1 MGDVNSQSRVEII
14 DTHCHLFLIDD
25 EPQAVVDS
33 AQVAGV
39 SALVCAGVDAE
50 SSRRSRELADAISGV
65 FATAGVHPH
74 SATDFDGTA
83 GSAIEELLADP
94 RVVAVGE
101 TGLDYYRMKSP
112 AEDQR
117 KAFRAHC
124 GLARETGK
132 PIVVHTREAWDD
144 VLAILDEE
152 AVDRVVLHC
161 FSGDGVVAK
170 EAAARRYFCSFAGN
184 ISYPKNE
191 GLRQVAAEVPLDLL
205 LVETDS
211 PFLAPQ
217 SVRGSDNVPSNVGI
231 VLEAVAEARGENSAD
246 VAAATTGNARRA
258 FGLPTFS
265 TTNPPN

>member
-1 MGDVNSQSRVEII
+1 MNSQSRVEVI
-14 DTHCHLFLIDD
+14 DTHCHLFLMAG
-25 EPQAVVDS
+25 EPRTVVE
-33 AQVAGV
+33 AARAAGV
-39 SALVCAGVDAE
+39 TALVCAGIDAE
-50 SSRRSRELADAISGV
+50 SSRRSRELADAVNGV

-74 SATDFDGTA
+74 QASGFDAVA
-83 GSAIEELLADP
+83 GSAVEELLADP

-101 TGLDYYRMKSP
+101 TGLDYYRMNSP

-132 PIVVHTREAWDD
+132 PIVVHTRDAWPD

-152 AVDRVVLHC
+152 AVERVVLHC
-161 FSGDGVVAK
+161 FSGDVVVAK

-184 ISYPKNE
+184 VSYPKNGE
-191 GLRQVAAEVPLDLL
+191 LRVAAAELPLDLL

-217 SVRGSDNVPSNVGI
+217 SVRGSDNAPANIPMVVAS
-231 VLEAVAEARGENSAD
+231 VAEARGEDAGD
-246 VAAATTGNARRA
+246 IAEATTRNARRA
-258 FGLPTFS
+258 FDLPQLIHR
-265 TTNPPN
+265 

>member
-25 EPQAVVDS
+25 EPQAVVD
-33 AQVAGV
+33 AARVAGV

-83 GSAIEELLADP
+83 GSAVEELLADP

-117 KAFRAHC
+117 KA
-124 GLARETGK
+124 LM
-132 PIVVHTREAWDD
+132 HTKSGE
-144 VLAILDEE
+144 DE
-152 AVDRVVLHC
+152 
-161 FSGDGVVAK
+161 DGVRAQQ
-170 EAAARRYFCSFAGN
+170 AGGGEEERHQDR
-184 ISYPKNE
+184 K
-191 GLRQVAAEVPLDLL
+191 
-205 LVETDS
+205 
-211 PFLAPQ
+211 
-217 SVRGSDNVPSNVGI
+217 SVV
-231 VLEAVAEARGENSAD
+231 
-246 VAAATTGNARRA
+246 
-258 FGLPTFS
+258 
-265 TTNPPN
+265 